1 MRVLIIKHTFKRLPC
16 IAYKLLDKMLY
27 EKVLF
32 VKKINYGTMFCEKF
46 KFCSSFSALKLTF
59 YVASV
64 TLLLLVFVMQNET
77 VLDNNEFNE
86 YHKYQ
91 NVRKQQYANSNPT
104 HASMF
109 SRVSKYF

>member
-1 MRVLIIKHTFKRLPC
+1 
-16 IAYKLLDKMLY
+16 
-27 EKVLF
+27 
-32 VKKINYGTMFCEKF
+32 MFCKKSKF
-46 KFCSSFSALKLTF
+46 YSSFSALKLTF

-64 TLLLLVFVMQNET
+64 TLLLLVFFMQNET

-91 NVRKQQYANSNPT
+91 NVPKQQYANGNPT

-109 SRVSKYF
+109 SLVTKYF